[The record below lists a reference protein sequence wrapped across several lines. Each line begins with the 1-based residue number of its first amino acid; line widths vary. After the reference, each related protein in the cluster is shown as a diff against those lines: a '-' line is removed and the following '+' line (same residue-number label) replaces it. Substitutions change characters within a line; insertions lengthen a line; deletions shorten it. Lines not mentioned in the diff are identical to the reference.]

1 MTATMIKM
9 DGGFFIPHL
18 EGFDDIQK
26 DTIDV
31 NIDLQAE
38 EVDRLSY
45 KELKGIA
52 ILERYYEK
60 LKNQIDIDNS
70 LTDIQQAFRKEHH
83 ITMSLDEYLSEK

>member
-1 MTATMIKM
+1 MIKM

-26 DTIDV
+26 DTIEV
-31 NIDLQAE
+31 NIDLQQD

-52 ILERYYEK
+52 ILERYHEK
-60 LKNQIDIDNS
+60 LKNQIKIDS
-70 LTDIQQAFRKEHH
+70 KVSDIQYKFRKEHNIN
-83 ITMSLDEYLSEK
+83 ITLDEYLSKK

>member
-1 MTATMIKM
+1 MTAKMIKM

-26 DTIDV
+26 DTIEV
-31 NIDLQAE
+31 NIELEQD

-52 ILERYYEK
+52 ILERYHEK
-60 LKNQIDIDNS
+60 LKNQIESDMT
-70 LTDIQQAFRKEHH
+70 LTEVQNKFRKKNH
-83 ITMSLDEYLSEK
+83 INMTLDDYLSKS

>member
-26 DTIDV
+26 DTIEV
-31 NIDLQAE
+31 NIELEQD
-38 EVDRLSY
+38 EVDSLSY

-52 ILERYYEK
+52 ILERYHEK
-60 LKNQIDIDNS
+60 LNNQIKCDEK
-70 LTDIQQAFRKEHH
+70 LTQVQESFREKHQ
-83 ITMSLDEYLSEK
+83 ISMTLDEYLSGK

>member
-9 DGGFFIPHL
+9 NGGFFIPHL

-26 DTIDV
+26 DTIEV
-31 NIDLQAE
+31 NIELEQD

-52 ILERYYEK
+52 ILERYHEK
-60 LKNQIDIDNS
+60 LKNQIESDMT
-70 LTDIQQAFRKEHH
+70 LTEVQNKFRKKNH
-83 ITMSLDEYLSEK
+83 INMTLDDYLSKS